1 MGDGCWV
8 GWGTKGGGGL
18 KYWGEKEWCVR
29 FCWRETWKWKGDEE
43 EWGPRY
49 VGVGMS
55 RGQKLVEGEE
65 WWRPRWWR
73 VRVEEREWRKTW
85 KVRVDER
92 ELWKTRWWKVGV
104 EE

>member
-18 KYWGEKEWCVR
+18 KYWGEEWCVR

-55 RGQKLVEGEE
+55 GGQKLVEGEE

-92 ELWKTRWWKVGV
+92 KLWKTRWWKVGV